1 MEISRA
7 ITEKRL
13 LTFSYD
19 GFQRTV
25 EPHTFGVDKKG
36 HEAVRAYQVGGGS
49 SSGEYRGWKMFHVSE
64 MSGLSVSSTNF
75 ASARPDY
82 KPGDKAFSTIYAQ
95 L

>member
-25 EPHTFGVDKKG
+25 EPHTYGVDKTAMKPFV
-36 HEAVRAYQVGGGS
+36 HIKSAAAAVRANTAGGKCS
-49 SSGEYRGWKMFHVSE
+49 
-64 MSGLSVSSTNF
+64 MSLR
-75 ASARPDY
+75 SA
-82 KPGDKAFSTIYAQ
+82 AC

>member
-7 ITEKRL
+7 IREKRL

-19 GFQRTV
+19 GYSRTV
-25 EPHTFGVDKKG
+25 EPHTYGIDVKG
-36 HEAVRAYQVGGGS
+36 HESVRAYQVGGGS

-64 MSGLSVSSTNF
+64 MSGLSVTSAHF
-75 ASARPDY
+75 ASARLDY